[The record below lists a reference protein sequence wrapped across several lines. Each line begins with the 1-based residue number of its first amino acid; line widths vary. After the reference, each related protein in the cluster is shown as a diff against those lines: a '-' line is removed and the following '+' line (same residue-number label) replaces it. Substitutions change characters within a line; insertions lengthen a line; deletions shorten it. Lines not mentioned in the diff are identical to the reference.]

1 VSGSGHPEATVRSK
15 VEKRRGI
22 APIWLIPIATV
33 LVAAYLVWH
42 EFNARGPLI
51 EVTFRTAEGLTAG
64 QSQLRFRDVNVG
76 KVETIGLTPDHEKVL
91 IGIRMNKAE
100 TDLLTKDAQF
110 WVVKPRFFAG
120 NVTGLDTLISGS
132 YIQVQ
137 PGKDTTATAYRFAGL
152 EDPPVRQFDER
163 GRTVQFKTPRLG
175 SLSIGSPV
183 FFRDIQVGQVVS
195 WDLAHMEEYVTVQA
209 FITAPYDKYVTSQ
222 SRFWNASGLSVKL
235 GADGVQVQVESLR
248 AVVLGGVAF
257 DNPPP
262 SKDGPFPPVAENQ
275 VFTLYADQG
284 AADRALL
291 KRRVP
296 MISYFED
303 SISGLP
309 VGAPV
314 VFQGIR
320 IGEVT
325 GFDLEWDESSNKLQ
339 VPVRFEIEPERI
351 AFTAAVLTRGPLE
364 NARILV
370 RDGLRAR
377 LASANLLTGQQ
388 QISMDIVPDAE
399 PADVTMRGDTIVM
412 PTAPG
417 AFAGIMD
424 SVNKVLAKVDQIPL
438 AQIGRNL
445 NSSLAGADQLIRS
458 PDIKAAIVSL
468 RGALSS
474 VQDVAR
480 RIDQAA
486 TPALRD
492 LPATMKTVQEALNNA
507 NKLIGSVQR
516 GYGDDSQF
524 NRDLD
529 RLIEQL
535 TVATRSVRTL
545 ADQLNRNPD
554 ALLRGRSTGSP

>member
-1 VSGSGHPEATVRSK
+1 
-15 VEKRRGI
+15 
-22 APIWLIPIATV
+22 
-33 LVAAYLVWH
+33 
-42 EFNARGPLI
+42 
-51 EVTFRTAEGLTAG
+51 
-64 QSQLRFRDVNVG
+64 VG

-91 IGIRMNKAE
+91 IGIRMSKAE

-110 WVVKPRFFAG
+110 WVVKARLFAG

-137 PGKDTTATAYRFAGL
+137 PGQEPPADHYRFAGL
-152 EDPPVRQFDER
+152 EDPPVRQFDQR
-163 GRTVQFKTPRLG
+163 GRTVQFKAPRLG

-183 FFRDIQVGQVVS
+183 FFRDLQVGQVVS
-195 WDLAHMEEYVTVQA
+195 WDLSHMEEYVTIQA
-209 FITAPYDKYVTSQ
+209 FITAPYDKYLTSR

-235 GADGVQVQVESLR
+235 GADGVQVQVESIR

-257 DNPPP
+257 DNPEP

-275 VFTLYADQG
+275 VFTLYADHD

-296 MISYFED
+296 MMSYFED

-377 LASANLLTGQQ
+377 LASSNLLTGQQ
-388 QISMDIVPDAE
+388 QISMDIVADAE

>member
-15 VEKRRGI
+15 VGTRRGI

-137 PGKDTTATAYRFAGL
+137 PGKDTAATAYRFAGL

-163 GRTVQFKTPRLG
+163 GQTVQFRTPRLG

-195 WDLAHMEEYVTVQA
+195 WDLSNMAEYVTVQA
-209 FITAPYDKYVTSQ
+209 FIGEPYDKYVTGR

-235 GADGVQVQVESLR
+235 GADGVQVQMESLR

-257 DNPPP
+257 DNPPA
-262 SKDGPFPPVAENQ
+262 SKDDPLPPVAANQ
-275 VFTLYADQG
+275 VFTLYEDRD
-284 AADRALL
+284 AADRTLL

-303 SISGLP
+303 SISGLT

-320 IGEVT
+320 VGQVT
-325 GFDLEWDESSNKLQ
+325 AFDLEWNENDNKMRL
-339 VPVRFEIEPERI
+339 PVRYEIEPERI
-351 AFTAAVLTRGPLE
+351 AFSAAVLTRGPLE

-370 RDGLRAR
+370 HDGMRAR
-377 LASANLLTGQQ
+377 LATANLLTGQQ
-388 QISMDIVPDAE
+388 QISLDIIPDAE
-399 PADVTMRGDTIVM
+399 PADVSMHGDAIVI
-412 PTAPG
+412 PSAPG
-417 AFAGIMD
+417 ALAGIMD

-445 NSSLAGADQLIRS
+445 NNSLAGADQLIRS

-474 VQDVAR
+474 VQDLAR

-492 LPATMKTVQEALNNA
+492 LPATMKTVQDALNNA

>member
-1 VSGSGHPEATVRSK
+1 MSGSGHPEATVRSK

-64 QSQLRFRDVNVG
+64 QSQLRFRDVTVG
-76 KVETIGLTPDHEKVL
+76 KVETIGLTPDHEKVVV
-91 IGIRMNKAE
+91 GIRMNKAE

-110 WVVKPRFFAG
+110 WVVKARLFAG

-137 PGKDTTATAYRFAGL
+137 PGQEALAEEYRFAGL
-152 EDPPVRQFDER
+152 EDPPVRQFDQR
-163 GRTVQFKTPRLG
+163 GRTVQFKAPRLG

-195 WDLAHMEEYVTVQA
+195 WDLSHMEEYVTIQA
-209 FITAPYDKYVTSQ
+209 FITAPYDKYVTSR
-222 SRFWNASGLSVKL
+222 SRFWNASGLTVKL
-235 GADGVQVQVESLR
+235 GAEGVQVQVESIR

-275 VFTLYADQG
+275 VFTLYTDRD

-320 IGEVT
+320 IGEVI
-325 GFDLEWDESSNKLQ
+325 GFDLEFDAATNKLR
-339 VPVRFEIEPERI
+339 VPVRYEIEPERI
-351 AFTAAVLTRGPLE
+351 AFTSEVLTRGPLE
-364 NARILV
+364 NSRILV

-388 QISMDIVPDAE
+388 QISMDIVADAE
-399 PADVTMRGDTIVM
+399 PADVSMRGDAILM
-412 PTAPG
+412 PSAPG
-417 AFAGIMD
+417 AFAGVMD

-445 NSSLAGADQLIRS
+445 NNSLAGVDQLVRN

-468 RGALSS
+468 RSALTS
-474 VQDVAR
+474 VQDLAR

-492 LPATMKTVQEALNNA
+492 LPATMKTVQDALNNA